1 MFLFQS
7 PQHLSTDRI
16 SLRLFRITF
25 AAYLPTHIKFLRD
38 FFQSL
43 LNNHRDNLYINS
55 KKNGVANCGRH
66 PIFESYE
73 F

>member
-25 AAYLPTHIKFLRD
+25 AAYLPTHIKFLTEFHRI
-38 FFQSL
+38 FFG
-43 LNNHRDNLYINS
+43 DNLYIIS
-55 KKNGVANCGRH
+55 KKKWGGELWSPPHN
-66 PIFESYE
+66 
-73 F
+73 

>member
-25 AAYLPTHIKFLRD
+25 AAYLPTHIKFLMEFHRI
-38 FFQSL
+38 FFG
-43 LNNHRDNLYINS
+43 IMA
-55 KKNGVANCGRH
+55 KKMGWRTVVATPYLRVMSFNYVR
-66 PIFESYE
+66 
-73 F
+73 

>member
-25 AAYLPTHIKFLRD
+25 AAYLPTHIKFLTEFHRI
-38 FFQSL
+38 FFGIMAQ
-43 LNNHRDNLYINS
+43 
-55 KKNGVANCGRH
+55 KKWGGELWSPPHKLRVMSFNYVR
-66 PIFESYE
+66 
-73 F
+73 